1 MSSSGALVDLQ
12 KLTFVNSNVIN
23 TLSLQKLYETI
34 EKYLQEFDIEFYE
47 NTFSKAPR
55 EKNEKIILEL
65 QKRLTKLSE
74 YKPLTTFF
82 YNDFEVTQNIAEMLV
97 NPKMKIED
105 LQTAKAGFELTL
117 EVLKNKNEEFESV
130 DEVKN
135 IFVEEIQK
143 AGMKNGQVL
152 WPVRVALSGEEF
164 SPGALELIYLLK
176 KEKSIQRIEN
186 ILNFLK

>member
-1 MSSSGALVDLQ
+1 LVDLQ

-23 TLSLQKLYETI
+23 TLSIETLYSTLENYF
-34 EKYLQEFDIEFYE
+34 KEFDTEFYE
-47 NTFSKAPR
+47 NTFSRAPR

-74 YKPLTTFF
+74 YKSLTTFF
-82 YNDFEVTQNIAEMLV
+82 YNDFEVTAAISHMLV

-105 LQTAKAGFELTL
+105 LETAKAGLKLTL
-117 EVLKNKNEEFESV
+117 EILKNKNEEFQSV

-143 AGMKNGQVL
+143 A
-152 WPVRVALSGEEF
+152 
-164 SPGALELIYLLK
+164 
-176 KEKSIQRIEN
+176 
-186 ILNFLK
+186 